1 MSNIGMSNGFEA
13 FVTDQY
19 ERFEHLGEDEC
30 LEVLKIVYESLT
42 DRCLNLSNTWFLS

>member
-1 MSNIGMSNGFEA
+1 MSDEFEA

-30 LEVLKIVYESLT
+30 LE
-42 DRCLNLSNTWFLS
+42 NLFKV